1 MWYFTKKEILEH
13 FGKDG
18 KNVRWLDRA
27 IKKWLVIEKDG
38 GYASRNDIEIRAIEK
53 YKSRIKELE
62 KKAEWW
68 DLEKLQEAVENAKYW
83 ERLNNEK
90 KDIIKRI
97 LNDMYN
103 DAKKKWNTETAE
115 DFATAMSEKYGFNPK
130 DD

>member
-27 IKKWLVIEKDG
+27 IKKWVVIERDG
-38 GYASRNDIEIRAIEK
+38 RYASRNDIEIRAIEK

-62 KKAEWW
+62 EKAEWW
-68 DLEKLQEAVENAKYW
+68 DSEKLQEAVENAKYW

-103 DAKKKWNTETAE
+103 DAKKKWSTETAE
-115 DFATAMSEKYGFNPK
+115 DFATVMSEKYGFNPK

>member
-115 DFATAMSEKYGFNPK
+115 DFEWEIWV
-130 DD
+130 

>member
-38 GYASRNDIEIRAIEK
+38 RYASRNDIEIRAIEK

-62 KKAEWW
+62 EKAEWW
-68 DLEKLQEAVENAKYW
+68 DLEKLQEAIENAKYW